1 MSGFSLNTSRRYPR
15 RGFIAAVALFAVI
28 IIGAIGAAVSFNV
41 TEEAR
46 ITSADD
52 LDESAESF
60 GESIAQASLTAWPCQ
75 QCDQM
80 SAGSVL
86 ILQAQSAPPLEGT
99 LYITRL
105 DSALYLVTGEG
116 RVKTPAGVLARRR
129 ISVTAIA
136 RRDST
141 GAMRSSRT
149 RGEYW
154 AANYDM

>member
-1 MSGFSLNTSRRYPR
+1 MKTR
-15 RGFIAAVALFAVI
+15 RGFIAVVALFAIV
-28 IIGAIGAAVSFNV
+28 IIGAIGAAVTFNV
-41 TEEAR
+41 TEETQ

-52 LDESAESF
+52 LDERADVF
-60 GESIAQASLTAWPCQ
+60 GERIALEAIAAWPCPG
-75 QCDQM
+75 CDQIGT
-80 SAGSVL
+80 GSVFSV
-86 ILQAQSAPPLEGT
+86 QAQPAPPLEGT

-116 RVKTPAGVLARRR
+116 RVTTPAGVLARRR

-154 AANYDM
+154 AAIYEM